1 MPPGDRLEELR
12 RRHAEALLAG
22 GEERARR
29 QHKAGKK
36 TARERLEV
44 LLDPGTFLE
53 LDKFVVHQ
61 THDFGMGDQKVLGDG
76 VVTGSGRIHG
86 RPVFVFAQ
94 DFTVFGGSLGEA
106 YARKICKVMDLA
118 MKTGTPIIGLNDS
131 GGARIQEGVVSLA
144 GYADIFLRNTL
155 ASGVVPQISGILG
168 PCAGGAVYSPAITD
182 FVFMVRHTSYMFV
195 TGPDVIR
202 AVTHEAVSADDLGGA
217 ATHGA
222 TSGVA
227 HFAADGEDEC
237 LALIRELLSFV
248 PQNNMEDPPL
258 RPTQDPPDRRDEA
271 LQTIV
276 PEQPNRPYDMKDVI
290 RSVLDDHYFFEA
302 QASFAPNLVIGFG
315 RLGGRPVGVVANQPA
330 HLAGCLD
337 INASVKGARF
347 VRFCDCFNIPLVT
360 FEDVPGF
367 LPGTAQEFGGIIR
380 HGAKLLYAFCEA
392 TVPKLTVITRKAYG
406 GAYCVMSSKHIR
418 GDANFAWPTAEIAV
432 MGPDGAVNILYRREL
447 EAAADAAAFREARTA
462 EYREKFANPY
472 VAAERGYVDEVIEPR
487 DTRARLC
494 AMLETL
500 RTKRDQN
507 PPRKHGNI
515 PL

>member
-1 MPPGDRLEELR
+1 MSIEERFAELR
-12 RRHAEALLAG
+12 RRNALAEQGG
-22 GEERARR
+22 GEERVRR

-36 TARERLEV
+36 TARERLDL
-44 LLDPGTFLE
+44 LLDPGSFLE
-53 LDKFVVHQ
+53 IDKLVVHQ
-61 THDFGMGDQKVLGDG
+61 SHDFDMAEQRIPGDG

-94 DFTVFGGSLGEA
+94 DFTVFGGSLSEA

-118 MKTGTPIIGLNDS
+118 MKTGVPIIGLNDS

-155 ASGVVPQISGILG
+155 ASGVVPQISAVMG

-182 FVFMVRHTSYMFV
+182 FVFMVKNTSYMFV

-202 AVTHEAVSADDLGGA
+202 AVTHETVTAEELGGA
-217 ATHGA
+217 TTHGT

-227 HFAADGEDEC
+227 HFAADSEEEC
-237 LALIRELLSFV
+237 LALIRELLTFL
-248 PQNNMEDPPL
+248 PQNNMEDPPV
-258 RPTQDPPDRRDEA
+258 RPTRDPVDRRDES
-271 LQTIV
+271 LQTVV
-276 PEQPNRPYDMKDVI
+276 PEQPNRPYDIKDVI
-290 RSVLDDHYFFEA
+290 RTVLDEQYFFEV
-302 QASFAPNLVIGFG
+302 QGGFAPNLVIGFG
-315 RLGGRPVGVVANQPA
+315 RLGGRPVGIVANQPA

-337 INASVKGARF
+337 INASDKGARF

-360 FEDVPGF
+360 FEDVPGV
-367 LPGTAQEFGGIIR
+367 LPGTGQEFGGIIR
-380 HGAKLLYAFCEA
+380 HGAKLLYAYCEA

-418 GDANFAWPTAEIAV
+418 GDANFAYPTAEIAV
-432 MGPDGAVNILYRREL
+432 MGPDGAVNVLYRRDG
-447 EAAADAAAFREARTA
+447 AGDAAALRDARIR

-494 AMLETL
+494 AALDVL
-500 RTKRDQN
+500 RTKRDAN
-507 PPRKHGNI
+507 PPKKHGNM